1 MLTKKHNKFL
11 DGKHFHNLKS
21 TVINYGHGS
30 ITLSLSLFI
39 LFCFSSLL
47 FFGIWQQPPPPLR
60 RMPLRP
66 LSTTPSTNYGVAVV
80 STPPTECR
88 AGVSVY
94 IYDLPPEFN
103 IGLLEDCQHLN
114 RFANMCPYVANRGL
128 GQPLPSLGPAW
139 FATNQFTSEMLFHA
153 RLEGHPCRTHDP
165 ARADLFYV
173 PFYGGLHMSSKSREP
188 DPAVRDA
195 LAVRMVEHVVGL
207 SPWWQRR
214 RGRDHF
220 ITLGRT
226 AWDFM
231 RKSDGGLDIGANALL
246 HMPAVK
252 NMSVLVVER
261 QPWTGKNQHGLP
273 YPSYFHPNTSGEMLT
288 WQEKMRRSK
297 RPYLFSFIGKARK
310 GGEAMAAIRNEMM
323 RQCEASPRCELVNCA
338 ANESSCHD
346 PAEVL
351 RVMTRSEFCLQAPGD
366 SFTRRSTF
374 DSLLAGCI
382 PVFSSRHTCYTQY
395 AWFLPEDWRS
405 YSVFIEADGLK
416 LTKKIEDELMKI
428 TPERREKMRSEVIG
442 LIPRVTYAHPNGTR
456 LGFGDAVDVALEALG
471 KHIVDKSI

>member
-1 MLTKKHNKFL
+1 MFTMKHNKFF
-11 DGKHFHNLKS
+11 DSKPFR
-21 TVINYGHGS
+21 

-39 LFCFSSLL
+39 LFSFPSLL
-47 FFGIWQQPPPPLR
+47 LFRLWPQPPSPFH
-60 RMPLRP
+60 RMPL
-66 LSTTPSTNYGVAVV
+66 LSLFTTRSTSYDVAAV
-80 STPPTECR
+80 STPPAECR

-94 IYDLPPEFN
+94 IHDLPPEFN
-103 IGLLEDCQHLN
+103 FGLLEDCQHLN
-114 RFANMCPYVANRGL
+114 RFINMCPHVAHRGL
-128 GQPLPSLGPAW
+128 GQPLPSLGRSW

-165 ARADLFYV
+165 AHADLFYV
-173 PFYGGLHMSSKSREP
+173 PFYGGFHMSSRSREP
-188 DPAVRDA
+188 DPVVRDA
-195 LAVRMVEHVVGL
+195 LAVRMVEHVGL

-214 RGRDHF
+214 HGRDHF

-226 AWDFM
+226 GWDFL
-231 RKSDGGLDIGANALL
+231 RNPNPSQEIGANTLL

-261 QPWTGKNQHGLP
+261 QPWIGTNQHGLP
-273 YPSYFHPNTSGEMLT
+273 YPSYFHPTTSGEMLT

-297 RPYLFSFIGKARK
+297 RPYLFSFIGQARK
-310 GGEAMAAIRNEMM
+310 GGGANAVARNEMM
-323 RQCEASPRCELVNCA
+323 RQCAESPRCELVNCGDKK
-338 ANESSCHD
+338 SKCHN
-346 PAEVL
+346 PEEVL

-374 DSLLAGCI
+374 DALLAGCI

-395 AWFLPEDWRS
+395 AWFLPQDWRS
-405 YSVFIEADGLK
+405 YSVFIEAEGSK
-416 LTKKIEDELMKI
+416 QMKRIEDELMKI
-428 TPERREKMRSEVIG
+428 TPQKREKMRSKVIG

-456 LGFGDAVDVALEALG
+456 LGFRDAVDVALEALA